1 MVVKGVRSKVYQQVN
16 LDDHDNS
23 ERKSRVL
30 GRTENQYDRTLSLFD
45 DFLELHPK
53 ASDPPDIR
61 TYKGFME
68 FVSKNTRGRL
78 GEYPTPET
86 MEGFRRRFESAL
98 RLRRDYD
105 MPNHISTTIRD
116 YIANDLKETVPL
128 CEDEMPKD
136 SVSPND
142 LMIILTHLWCR
153 DFKEYRGKYPDRS
166 RVQLSASLL
175 LYCFTSARTGEVHES
190 TARRELSRKK
200 TSLSTSHGGD
210 DGDLEAR
217 VLAACYKHFILTIE
231 WVDGIKMLVLTYS
244 RVYVKGYW
252 KKKRWQLP
260 IHGFY
265 EIYKTEAPLFFNL
278 LTFFLPMAC
287 ADRVFMDYTSVGEI
301 MDAAENMQGDN
312 DEKIIAKLELR
323 PEMENIPIFRP
334 YDEQAVEDST
344 GRSRGADSFGKE
356 LAELGHRAGYTEN
369 ITGRACRRWA
379 LMEADKSH
387 SETARMKFA
396 GHVNKGTFGRS
407 YAHPLSEV
415 DGPATY
421 LGIPGRHE
429 HIQNRRSMGI
439 HRHPQLWQSLPAKA
453 EFEFQERP
461 DIIELDRQM
470 QCLTDELSKLQ
481 DPISKKKVQL
491 GQHRIYNE
499 KQRLYIQELRT
510 LQRTQRRTLVIQPT
524 ATYEQTLF
532 NYTRKVM
539 PERDLLAQ
547 LLPRND
553 SLRSPTG
560 RAALEALEAIC
571 AGRSA
576 STYGAGMQSVNGECL
591 CGRLLTA

>member
-1 MVVKGVRSKVYQQVN
+1 
-16 LDDHDNS
+16 
-23 ERKSRVL
+23 
-30 GRTENQYDRTLSLFD
+30 
-45 DFLELHPK
+45 
-53 ASDPPDIR
+53 
-61 TYKGFME
+61 
-68 FVSKNTRGRL
+68 
-78 GEYPTPET
+78 
-86 MEGFRRRFESAL
+86 
-98 RLRRDYD
+98 
-105 MPNHISTTIRD
+105 
-116 YIANDLKETVPL
+116 
-128 CEDEMPKD
+128 
-136 SVSPND
+136 
-142 LMIILTHLWCR
+142 
-153 DFKEYRGKYPDRS
+153 
-166 RVQLSASLL
+166 
-175 LYCFTSARTGEVHES
+175 
-190 TARRELSRKK
+190 
-200 TSLSTSHGGD
+200 
-210 DGDLEAR
+210 
-217 VLAACYKHFILTIE
+217 
-231 WVDGIKMLVLTYS
+231 
-244 RVYVKGYW
+244 
-252 KKKRWQLP
+252 
-260 IHGFY
+260 
-265 EIYKTEAPLFFNL
+265 
-278 LTFFLPMAC
+278 
-287 ADRVFMDYTSVGEI
+287 
-301 MDAAENMQGDN
+301 
-312 DEKIIAKLELR
+312 
-323 PEMENIPIFRP
+323 
-334 YDEQAVEDST
+334 
-344 GRSRGADSFGKE
+344 
-356 LAELGHRAGYTEN
+356 
-369 ITGRACRRWA
+369 
-379 LMEADKSH
+379 
-387 SETARMKFA
+387 MKFA

-481 DPISKKKVQL
+481 DPISKKEVQL

-591 CGRLLTA
+591 CRRLLTA